1 MTTYTAIASR
11 GERFWL
17 VRVPGLGTTK
27 EGLPTQARTLAD
39 VEPWARDLIATYL
52 DVPEDSFD
60 VEVKVELP
68 SGVQA
73 HLRRA
78 VDLRT
83 RAAQAQSKAADE
95 YRAAARDLQAAGFT
109 VRDIGKALEVS
120 HQRAAQLL
128 AERPQEAP
136 REPFAIS
143 LSG

>member
-60 VEVKVELP
+60 LEVRVELP

-78 VDLRT
+78 DELRT
-83 RAAQAQSKAADE
+83 RAAQARSKAADE
-95 YRAAARDLQAAGFT
+95 YRAAARDLQAAGLT
-109 VRDIGKALEVS
+109 VRDIGNALHVS
-120 HQRAAQLL
+120 HQRVAQLL
-128 AERPQEAP
+128 DRSREAP
-136 REPFAIS
+136 RERDYAIAQ
-143 LSG
+143 